1 MRKLLIVCLLLCVW
15 AACAKAQEGPGFEV
29 SGTYQYVRFNPGGG
43 TSGINC
49 QGGSG
54 LFGAYLTSRVG
65 IVGDFGGCKVTGL
78 PSGTTAHELSYLF
91 GPRVYFPTH
100 GRVFPFVQTLF
111 GGERFSA
118 GVTGL
123 GSGSSSAFAMTGG
136 GGADITLRAAR
147 CNGLVNT
154 LVNVMPFIRSPSRR
168 ALRFSLRS
176 QRQVRKTGMLTREG
190 PCRVAMPC
198 HIHHWK
204 YFAHAIS
211 PFLRFYCRL
220 RFA

>member
-1 MRKLLIVCLLLCVW
+1 MRKLLIVCLLLCLW

-29 SGTYQYVRFNPGGG
+29 SGSYQYVRFNPGSG
-43 TSGINC
+43 TFGINC

-78 PSGTTAHELSYLF
+78 PSGTTAHELNYLF

-111 GGERFSA
+111 GGEQFSA

-123 GSGSSSAFAMTGG
+123 GSGSSSAFAMSAG
-136 GGADITLRAAR
+136 GGADLTLTKHVSLRAIQVEYLYTHFGGASQ
-147 CNGLVNT
+147 NN
-154 LVNVMPFIRSPSRR
+154 
-168 ALRFSLRS
+168 LRLQSGI
-176 QRQVRKTGMLTREG
+176 V
-190 PCRVAMPC
+190 
-198 HIHHWK
+198 W
-204 YFAHAIS
+204 
-211 PFLRFYCRL
+211 RFGR
-220 RFA
+220 